1 MAKLKLTLLQ
11 LCKLAEEVKNGC
23 DEMNLNDSERQGCYM
38 GAEKFVRAIAG
49 RGCPTNLSGAGKR
62 ERRRSRR

>member
-1 MAKLKLTLLQ
+1 MARLKLSLLQ

-23 DEMNLNDSERQGCYM
+23 DDMDLNDSERQGCYM

-49 RGCPTNLSGAGKR
+49 RGCPTNLSG
-62 ERRRSRR
+62 SRRKKAKRR